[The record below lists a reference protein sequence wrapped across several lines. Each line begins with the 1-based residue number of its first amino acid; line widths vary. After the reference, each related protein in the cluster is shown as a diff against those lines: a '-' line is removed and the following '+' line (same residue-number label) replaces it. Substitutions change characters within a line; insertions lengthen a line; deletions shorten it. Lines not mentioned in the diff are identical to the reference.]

1 MSDSLPPASFP
12 PPPSGYGPPV
22 YAQSGYPQSGY
33 PQSEY
38 AQSGSAVP
46 LDQPL
51 YGATFGQAVG
61 RYFRKYAD
69 FSGRASASEYWWSV
83 LMNALAVGVL
93 YVLLIA
99 GAVASPTD
107 PRTGEPE
114 FTPLL
119 GIVMGLYVVYALG
132 QVLPTLAVIVRRLHD
147 TGRSG
152 WWYLIS
158 LIPFGSIA
166 LLVFLCQTSTP
177 QGFAFDR
184 RNGTPSL
191 VVNPLLRHQQ
201 PGFGQ
206 PYGPP
211 HGSPFAQP
219 YGPPTD
225 APTWPYDGPR

>member
-12 PPPSGYGPPV
+12 PPPSGYGPPSPPG
-22 YAQSGYPQSGY
+22 YAQPGFAQPG
-33 PQSEY
+33 Y

-51 YGATFGQAVG
+51 YGATFGQAVR

-83 LMNALAVGVL
+83 LLGTLVGVVL
-93 YVLLIA
+93 YVILMVSL
-99 GAVASPTD
+99 VASPSD
-107 PRTGEPE
+107 PSTGEPE

-119 GIVMGLYVVYALG
+119 GVALALYGAYALG
-132 QVLPTLAVIVRRLHD
+132 QTIPTLAVIVRRLHD

-158 LIPFGSIA
+158 FVPFGSIA
-166 LLVFLCQTSTP
+166 LLVLLCQTSTP